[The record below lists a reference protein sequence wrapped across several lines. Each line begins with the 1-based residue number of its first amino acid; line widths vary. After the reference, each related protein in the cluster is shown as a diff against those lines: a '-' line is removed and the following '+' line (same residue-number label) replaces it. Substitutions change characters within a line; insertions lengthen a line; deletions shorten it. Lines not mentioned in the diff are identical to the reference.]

1 MLVTQSGDNVGAYPV
16 RRAIAAGF
24 LAGLSLILPAGG
36 AGAQTFEDTLKMAYQ
51 SNPQL
56 LAARARLRA
65 TDEGV
70 ALALSGWRPTITL
83 SGDYGWRRTE
93 TDTDTTTGT
102 TTTSSSV
109 TETSTPA
116 RANLTIDQSIY
127 RGGRTVAATRRAE
140 NTAKSERARLHNTEQ
155 QVLLNAVTSYMDV
168 VRDVAIVDLN
178 RNNIKVLTRQL
189 EATRDRFR
197 VGEVTRTDV
206 AQGESRLARGNADLI
221 RAEGSVVRSRATFGA
236 TVGQPPLNLQPVKPP
251 ADLTTSENDTVD
263 RARKSSP
270 NVESA
275 RYTEAAARSR
285 VREVAGELYPSL
297 SVQGV
302 AGINETSTTSD
313 FDTGSSETDSSSV
326 STSVTA
332 RLTIPLYTA
341 GAVDAR
347 VREAKQIAGQRREE
361 LTLAIRTAMEAGS
374 RTWETLQTS
383 RARIRALS
391 SEIRAAQI
399 ALEGVRQEAL
409 VGSRT
414 VLDVLD
420 AEQELFIARVNLVS
434 ALRDEVV
441 AAYQLRTATGD
452 LTAAKL
458 KLAVKLYNPEK
469 YHNDNRGRWFG
480 TGIDDN

>member
-1 MLVTQSGDNVGAYPV
+1 MLVSQSGDNAGAYPV
-16 RRAIAAGF
+16 RRAIAVGM
-24 LAGLSLILPAGG
+24 LAGLTLALPAGS
-36 AGAQTFEDTLKMAYQ
+36 ANAQTFEETLKMAYE

-65 TDEGV
+65 ADEGV
-70 ALALSGWRPTITL
+70 ALAVSGWRPSVTL
-83 SGDYGWRRTE
+83 NGDYGWQRSE
-93 TDTDTTTGT
+93 TDTDTTTGA
-102 TTTSSSV
+102 TTTSTS
-109 TETSTPA
+109 ETRTTTPA
-116 RANLTIDQSIY
+116 RANVTIDQNIY

-140 NTAKSERARLHNTEQ
+140 NEAKSERARLHNTEQ
-155 QVLLNAVTSYMDV
+155 EVLLSAVTSYMNV
-168 VRDVAIVDLN
+168 VRDIAIVDLN
-178 RNNIKVLTRQL
+178 RSNIKVLTRQL

-206 AQGESRLARGNADLI
+206 AQAESRLARGNADLI

-236 TVGQPPLNLQPVKPP
+236 TVGQPPLGLQPVKPP
-251 ADLTTSENDTVD
+251 TDITNSEDDAVK
-263 RARKSSP
+263 RARRSNP
-270 NVESA
+270 NVEAA

-285 VREVAGELYPSL
+285 VREVTGELYPIL

-302 AGINETSTTSD
+302 AGITESSSTTDSASVTT
-313 FDTGSSETDSSSV
+313 DTDTSSV
-326 STSVTA
+326 STSITA
-332 RLTIPLYTA
+332 RLTIPLYTG
-341 GAVDAR
+341 GAVSAR

-361 LTLAIRTAMEAGS
+361 LSLAIRTAMEAGS
-374 RTWETLQTS
+374 QTWETLQTA

-399 ALEGVRQEAL
+399 ALEGVQQEAL

-458 KLAVKLYNPEK
+458 KLAVKIYNPEK

-480 TGIDDN
+480 TGID